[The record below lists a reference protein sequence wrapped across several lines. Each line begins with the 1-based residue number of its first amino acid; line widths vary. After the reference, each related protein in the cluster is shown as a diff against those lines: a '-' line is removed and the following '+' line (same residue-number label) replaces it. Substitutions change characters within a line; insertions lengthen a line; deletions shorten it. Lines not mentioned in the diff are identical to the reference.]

1 MLFKSAAPVFRR
13 GRELS
18 CVYSRRQRR
27 RRRRRSRHV
36 FPKTFSAPFS
46 SSPSRLVSRVAY
58 LFFPAD
64 AVPIRRGKRFLVKTI
79 FREYVCR
86 AQSRAFP
93 RDKRWRETRRD
104 GQMFLAKWKYRYEAS
119 VCVCVCMCAG
129 EIRECTLRGSTV
141 APPGE
146 DGRVDES
153 VYLAFCLASEGRK
166 GLLSVL

>member
-1 MLFKSAAPVFRR
+1 MFRR

-46 SSPSRLVSRVAY
+46 SSPSRLACRVLLIYFSPPTVS
-58 LFFPAD
+58 
-64 AVPIRRGKRFLVKTI
+64 IRRGKRFLVKTI

-86 AQSRAFP
+86 ARSRAFP
-93 RDKRWRETRRD
+93 SVHETKDGEKRGKTAV
-104 GQMFLAKWKYRYEAS
+104 FLAKWKYRYEAS
-119 VCVCVCMCAG
+119 VCVYSVCVCVG
-129 EIRECTLRGSTV
+129 EIHECTLRGTTV
-141 APPGE
+141 APPGQ

-166 GLLSVL
+166 ELLSVL

>member
-1 MLFKSAAPVFRR
+1 MFRR

-46 SSPSRLVSRVAY
+46 SSPSRLACRVLLIY
-58 LFFPAD
+58 FSPPT
-64 AVPIRRGKRFLVKTI
+64 VPIRRGKRFLVKTI

-93 RDKRWRETRRD
+93 SVHDKRWRETRKD
-104 GQMFLAKWKYRYEAS
+104 GRVSRQMEIPLRGFRMYVFR
-119 VCVCVCMCAG
+119 VCVCVCVG
-129 EIRECTLRGSTV
+129 EIHECTLRGTTV
-141 APPGE
+141 APPGQ

-166 GLLSVL
+166 ELLSVL